1 MATSTPNRFQHIV
14 RYSLAGFAVALAIVG
29 LATLVYVGIRN
40 DAIDRK
46 VEPSDL
52 LIPASDR
59 DRSTANGQTSVLGS
73 ELNVESLLRLSQ
85 FGRSAMLHEFLRE
98 RSADEV
104 VQVLQSAE
112 ELNPAR
118 LRSEIQLAGIRRL
131 AQLDPEQ
138 AVALADSFTSPIRK
152 TMMHVLFNEWSISDL
167 QLAVEHAS
175 GLDSMDRRNALDGV
189 LDSRTDLSD
198 GDRLDIARTLG
209 HEQAFLDADA
219 LRLARS
225 TIADPHAAWEE
236 FIGEH
241 GGDVAT
247 LSDAQLALL
256 RHIITSWVEKGKE
269 LSWEEKGEELHFS
282 GNIALGVMAAVNTAL
297 RSDSGNVSAVQLL
310 FETWARSNPHSA
322 LQLSKAIQNA
332 EFSTQMQEAV
342 ISTWIDVDSNG
353 VIGALESIPEAQRDG
368 IQQQALLAL
377 ADQDPTAAAMHLGS
391 FADEEAKS
399 TVATSIV
406 LSLARTDPQSA
417 YEWLQSD
424 PEIEKM
430 RSGLIRSLVVDVT
443 GRNPQLALKWALDE
457 SPSTRGWGLEQSVI
471 SELAS
476 LGRYDEAIEMVPKA
490 RDVENQEWSY
500 VWIGNV
506 LVTRGKS
513 DKALQLFDEMP
524 EKFHNL
530 YLAQVTSNWANVEAD
545 IIFENFDDLPSDV
558 VKEQV
563 AAALLQQNTFL
574 HVLTQEQL
582 LSIKD
587 HIPEFFHQLLD

>member
-1 MATSTPNRFQHIV
+1 MATSTPNRFQHNV
-14 RYSLAGFAVALAIVG
+14 RYSLAGLAVAIAVVG

-46 VEPSDL
+46 VEPSEL

-98 RSADEV
+98 RNAAEV
-104 VQVLQSAE
+104 GQLLQGAE
-112 ELNPAR
+112 EVNPAR
-118 LRSEIQLAGIRRL
+118 LRSEIQVAGIRRL

-152 TMMHVLFNEWSISDL
+152 TMMYVLFGEWSVSDL
-167 QLAVEHAS
+167 KLAVEHAS
-175 GLDSMDRRNALDGV
+175 GLDSMDRRNALEGV

-198 GDRLDIARTLG
+198 SDRLDVARTLG
-209 HEQAFLDADA
+209 HDQVFLDTEA
-219 LRLARS
+219 LRLARTS
-225 TIADPHAAWEE
+225 IGDPQAAWEE
-236 FIGEH
+236 FISDH
-241 GGDVAT
+241 SGDVDA
-247 LSDAQLALL
+247 LSDAQLTLL
-256 RHIITSWVEKGKE
+256 RHITTSWVEKG
-269 LSWEEKGEELHFS
+269 EELKFS
-282 GNIALGVMAAVNTAL
+282 GDVTLGVAAATNVAL
-297 RSDSGNVSAVQLL
+297 RNDRGNGSAVQLL
-310 FETWARSNPHSA
+310 LETWARSNPHSA
-322 LQLSKAIQNA
+322 LRLAKAIQNA
-332 EFSTQMQEAV
+332 EFSARMQEAV
-342 ISTWIDVDSNG
+342 ISTWIEVDSSG
-353 VIGALESIPEAQRDG
+353 LIDALESIPVVQRDG

-391 FADEEAKS
+391 IADEEAKS

-424 PEIEKM
+424 PEIEEM

-506 LVTRGKS
+506 LVTRGKG
-513 DKALQLFDEMP
+513 DKALQLLEEMP

-545 IIFENFDDLPSDV
+545 IIYENFANLPSDE

-574 HVLTQEQL
+574 HVLTKEQL